1 MGSYLIL
8 IEFLLL
14 TLVLKMFCTTSC
26 ILIAKMTA
34 LIRLYKVPKPTLR
47 AYLVSSVLA
56 VYKPQSQET

>member
-26 ILIAKMTA
+26 ILIAKMTD
-34 LIRLYKVPKPTLR
+34 LIRTVQGAKAHPKSIP
-47 AYLVSSVLA
+47 S
-56 VYKPQSQET
+56 